1 MPLDKM
7 PDSEEFIPTHKSI
20 VLHKNGNPVA
30 CIVDKT
36 TENNT
41 RYEKLLKDSTLK
53 ASLTGFLNKH
63 EDLGLLMGFKLKIQT
78 IDDFFEYTVYP
89 NDEFVDTLIFTETIF
104 LINDALDSIFSLRI
118 VTDQFVKTRI
128 EFKRF
133 QNTMTSINP

>member
-7 PDSEEFIPTHKSI
+7 SDSEEFIPTHKSI

-63 EDLGLLMGFKLKIQT
+63 EDLGLLMGFKLKIQA
-78 IDDFFEYTVYP
+78 IDDFLNILYTP
-89 NDEFVDTLIFTETIF
+89 MM
-104 LINDALDSIFSLRI
+104 SL
-118 VTDQFVKTRI
+118 
-128 EFKRF
+128 
-133 QNTMTSINP
+133 

>member
-7 PDSEEFIPTHKSI
+7 SDSEEFIPTHKSI

-89 NDEFVDTLIFTETIF
+89 NDEFVDTLIFTETIL

-118 VTDQFVKTRI
+118 VTDQFVKTQI

-133 QNTMTSINP
+133 QNMMT